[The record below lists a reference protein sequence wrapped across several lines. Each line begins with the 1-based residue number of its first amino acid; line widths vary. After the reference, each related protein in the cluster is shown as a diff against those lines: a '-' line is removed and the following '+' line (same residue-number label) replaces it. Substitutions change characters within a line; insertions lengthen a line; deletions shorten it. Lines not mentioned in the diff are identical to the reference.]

1 MVSQSKSFILALD
14 GPAGVGKSSV
24 AERVA
29 RSLGFRYINSGNLY
43 RAVTWAVLNNSS
55 IDPLDENELVSFAQK
70 VSFSFDN
77 DSLTIDGREVEQFLH
92 SDEVDEWVAH
102 VSSYV
107 PIRVLVN
114 DKLRDLCSGIEAVVE
129 GRDISTVVFPDADVK
144 IFLDASVETRA
155 RRRFGQGTSKLSLE
169 EIRERIRR
177 RDEIDA
183 TKKVGRMAL
192 SDDAIY
198 IDTSY
203 LTIDRVCEK
212 VISTVRQ
219 KHK

>member
-70 VSFSFDN
+70 LSFSFDN